1 MNSKNILAIIGMVIG
16 QLIGGLIADSRAI
29 DWTIGLILGTAGY
42 LFPGFIRYTRSSPKQ
57 LLSFHGPD
65 APISRA
71 TSSGELRAFLSQ
83 LHKGGLLLDFNPQKS
98 DAKVDRSQWGNPGNP
113 YREIRKSVPGTQGT
127 RCCPTCP
134 RGTRYL
140 FVPFPRYLFQCFS
153 QTWKTSRGH
162 YVWMAN

>member
-1 MNSKNILAIIGMVIG
+1 MKYILAIIGMVIG

-29 DWTIGLILGTAGY
+29 DWTLGSILGTVGY

-98 DAKVDRSQWGNPGNP
+98 DAKVDGSQWANLNEPEKIALFQILAQAKAVDGDTSGEIKLLSRDGTLLAKYSTTNRTMHPG
-113 YREIRKSVPGTQGT
+113 IPGTVT
-127 RCCPTCP
+127 
-134 RGTRYL
+134 
-140 FVPFPRYLFQCFS
+140 
-153 QTWKTSRGH
+153 
-162 YVWMAN
+162 